1 MPANGIEVEP
11 PRLASGSPRRC
22 HHSILDRATRSR
34 RQNQRAG
41 SGVVDDWQQQATAYA
56 DYLCTPGSNR
66 RCWTA
71 EGRKSVV
78 LCMAWL
84 LPCLYEGQLGNLCR
98 GRASSQL
105 AGRCRL
111 TSFPCRRPETVRWY
125 ASVLLPDLPCAVV
138 SGRFHID
145 GATTMITTDQT
156 VQTFLDY
163 FRERGHERTPGG
175 SLIPSPGD
183 PVLFTTS
190 GMHPLT
196 PYLLGRPHPLG
207 QRLTGL
213 QRCLRTTDLEE
224 VGDDTHLTVFEMLGS
239 WSLGDYGGSQSL
251 RWGFELL
258 RDGFGIEPS
267 RMHVTVFGGDE
278 QVEPDRE
285 SWRTCDELGLPV
297 EPTTDENWWSNG
309 PTGLCGPDAEIFVW
323 TGDEMPQ
330 GTPTSD
336 DRWVEVW
343 NHVMMRYFRHPDG
356 ILEPLR
362 RPGIDTG
369 LGLERLV
376 RILRNTRS
384 VFEIDV
390 FLPWLNTLPRLW
402 GPLDER
408 SLRLLSDHLRSSIV
422 VLGDRVTPSP
432 SGRGYVLR
440 RLIRRILTTLW
451 RDDPTR
457 TLSDLPIE
465 LIEHTLGHFRQSVHP
480 HDVRAVLLDEER
492 KFVRLLQRGRKILS
506 HSRFTGRLLTEDDYR
521 YLHDTHGLPRD
532 LLVYLNIEADVS

>member
-1 MPANGIEVEP
+1 
-11 PRLASGSPRRC
+11 
-22 HHSILDRATRSR
+22 
-34 RQNQRAG
+34 
-41 SGVVDDWQQQATAYA
+41 
-56 DYLCTPGSNR
+56 
-66 RCWTA
+66 
-71 EGRKSVV
+71 
-78 LCMAWL
+78 
-84 LPCLYEGQLGNLCR
+84 
-98 GRASSQL
+98 
-105 AGRCRL
+105 
-111 TSFPCRRPETVRWY
+111 
-125 ASVLLPDLPCAVV
+125 
-138 SGRFHID
+138 
-145 GATTMITTDQT
+145 MITTDQT

-258 RDGFGIEPS
+258 RDGFGIEPG
-267 RMHVTVFGGDE
+267 RIHVTVFGGDE

-356 ILEPLR
+356 SLEPLR

-376 RILRNTRS
+376 RILRNTQS

-480 HDVRAVLLDEER
+480 HDVRALLLDEER
-492 KFVRLLQRGRKILS
+492 KFDRLLQRGRKILS
-506 HSRFTGRLLTEDDYR
+506 HSRFTGRPLTEDDYR